1 MKDEISF
8 SRPLFGLVPPCDKEH
23 VSKCR
28 LWPHANLCKPCEE
41 ISNVILSPL
50 ILDTVDFITH
60 INT

>member
-28 LWPHANLCKPCEE
+28 LWPHANLCKPCERDFQCYT
-41 ISNVILSPL
+41 LSP
-50 ILDTVDFITH
+50 
-60 INT
+60 